1 MNNTVGYNFPANS
14 YDRQQGLGENSMIE
28 GKLMF
33 KHTKNM
39 KKHYKLLSLSVAC
52 LCSMSAQAAEE
63 QFNGALRAANA
74 GNVGQL
80 QQYQSAMQNDVLGYY
95 PEYWIL
101 NQNLGSQPASQII
114 SFAQRYPQSA
124 MAEKLAA
131 DYVEEKVKMAD
142 FSTAQPVLQY
152 VTNADPAEAC
162 AVAQVRAKSGDQL
175 VYAEF
180 KDVWLTTNSQ
190 PESCTGLGRM
200 MLSSPLMTNE
210 DRQQRLWVQLRA
222 GQSGQAIATA
232 QGLELNLSLAQ
243 LNTIQANPT
252 NYLWSA
258 PKSTATDHAYLI
270 YALGRLAD
278 SDLDSAMSIV
288 KRTAEGTPVQVQKT
302 LFRTVG
308 YIGGTTVMKNNFNR
322 EVLNYLDAS
331 YGLPFSPEEAEIYA
345 RQAIRFS
352 AWESLI
358 RAIDAMSV
366 NQKQEDRWQYWLAR
380 ASEQRTDR
388 ASKQAAE
395 SIYKKLA
402 VGEDYHN
409 LLARDKL
416 GQLTASTPNSA
427 QPSSQAM
434 QRLNQDIH
442 FRRAFAL
449 RNINA
454 PENYINREWN
464 WAVRQAYL
472 RKDDDLLLAAAKR
485 AMDMGWYDRAI
496 YAADRTAD
504 KHNYNYRYPMPHQ
517 NYVVS
522 HSRNAGI
529 DAAWAYGLMRQESR
543 FNTGARS
550 HVGAGGLMQI
560 MPDTAKLVAR
570 QMGETYNP
578 AALTDMNT
586 NIRYGTY
593 YLSTIQRQLS
603 NSPVLA
609 TAGYNA
615 GPNRARRWQPEFQS
629 IAADQYTETI
639 PLLETRDYVKHVM
652 TNATYYGILLGQ
664 GAQSVG
670 KRMQAIPLR
679 NTP

>member
-1 MNNTVGYNFPANS
+1 MLK
-14 YDRQQGLGENSMIE
+14 QI
-28 GKLMF
+28 F
-33 KHTKNM
+33 KKQN
-39 KKHYKLLSLSVAC
+39 YAQLIALSVAY
-52 LCSMSAQAAEE
+52 LGSTTAYALEQ
-63 QFNGALRAANA
+63 QFNDAMRAANS
-74 GNVGQL
+74 GNTELL
-80 QQYQSAMQNDVLGYY
+80 QQYKVAMQNDALGYY

-101 NQNLGSQPASQII
+101 NQNLANQPASLIMN
-114 SFAQRYPQSA
+114 FAQRYPNSA

-131 DYVEEKVKMAD
+131 DYVEEKVKQAD
-142 FSTAQPVLQY
+142 FLTAQPVLQY
-152 VTNADPAEAC
+152 VSNADRAETC
-162 AVAQVRAKSGDQL
+162 AIAQVRAKSGDPL

-180 KDVWLTTNSQ
+180 KEVWLTTDSQ

-200 MLSSPLMTNE
+200 MLSSPLLTTE
-210 DRQQRLWVQLRA
+210 DRQQRLWAQLRA

-232 QGLELNLSLAQ
+232 QTIGQSLSLAQ
-243 LNTIQANPT
+243 LNAIQSNPLQ
-252 NYLWSA
+252 YLWTA
-258 PKSTATDHAYLI
+258 PKATTVDHAYLV
-270 YALGRLAD
+270 YAMGRLAD
-278 SDLDSAMSIV
+278 SDLNSAFSIV
-288 KRTAEGTPVQVQKT
+288 KQTAAGTPDNVQKA
-302 LFRTVG
+302 LFRAVG
-308 YIGGTTVMKNNFNR
+308 YVGGTTVMKNNFNR

-331 YGLPFSPEEAEIYA
+331 YGLAFSPEEAEIYA

-358 RAIDAMSV
+358 RAINVMNV
-366 NQKQEDRWQYWLAR
+366 NQQQEDRWQYWLAR
-380 ASEQRTDR
+380 ASEQRGDR
-388 ASKQAAE
+388 SSKKAAE
-395 SIYKKLA
+395 EIYKRLA
-402 VGEDYHN
+402 SGGDYHN
-409 LLARDKL
+409 LLARDRL
-416 GQLTASTPNSA
+416 GQLTSGSNSQA
-427 QPSSQAM
+427 QPSAQAM

-449 RNINA
+449 REIDA
-454 PENYINREWN
+454 PAAYINREWN

-472 RKDDDLLLAAAKR
+472 KHDDDLILAAAKR
-485 AMDMGWYDRAI
+485 ALDMGWHDRAI
-496 YAADRTAD
+496 YAADRTTN

-522 HSRNAGI
+522 HSQNAGI
-529 DAAWAYGLMRQESR
+529 DPAWAYGLMRQESR
-543 FNTGARS
+543 FNTVARS

-570 QMGETYNP
+570 KMGESYNP

-593 YLSTIQRQLS
+593 YLSTIQNQLS

-615 GPNRARRWQPEFQS
+615 GPNRARRWQPEYQA

-664 GAQSVG
+664 GAQSIG
-670 KRMQAIPLR
+670 KRMQQIPLR
-679 NTP
+679 NAQ